1 MNQFLHGPLFALM
14 LLLMTSPG
22 AGTGVINPITEKD
35 AVTPGHYD
43 LYVDSTGRAGFGQV
57 SRLPEGAFRQLPD
70 KRKMTEPGVHYWL
83 RFKIKNLSGNALVLE
98 TPREYRTAELYVPS
112 AGGYRKSVFDIY
124 RPWGENEYIFNNPS
138 FALPGVIPDGY
149 FYLHLRSDIR
159 VGLGFWL
166 FEGRPGPQQGRP
178 KIHAGVPGLGR
189 AAAGHH
195 LHAGIP
201 GPPPRP
207 GLFLLPAVPGQPAG
221 LHAHPGRSHLA
232 AVEAFYVQFLL
243 YHHSVRRH
251 HRVAAAV
258 RRPIPAPQAAPARLP

>member
-124 RPWGENEYIFNNPS
+124 RPWG
-138 FALPGVIPDGY
+138 GK
-149 FYLHLRSDIR
+149 R
-159 VGLGFWL
+159 VHF
-166 FEGRPGPQQGRP
+166 QQP
-178 KIHAGVPGLGR
+178 LVC
-189 AAAGHH
+189 AAG
-195 LHAGIP
+195 
-201 GPPPRP
+201 R
-207 GLFLLPAVPGQPAG
+207 
-221 LHAHPGRSHLA
+221 HPGRL
-232 AVEAFYVQFLL
+232 FL
-243 YHHSVRRH
+243 
-251 HRVAAAV
+251 
-258 RRPIPAPQAAPARLP
+258 PAPAQ